1 MYSRHSAVARR
12 APHQR
17 ARRDGAVRGAE
28 GVTDPVQSLPL
39 YTNLFLRLGLVAVIG
54 TVVAAALIPL
64 LMSLPE
70 ADAIAVG
77 RAPG

>member
-1 MYSRHSAVARR
+1 M
-12 APHQR
+12 P
-17 ARRDGAVRGAE
+17 E

-64 LMSLPE
+64 LMPLPE
-70 ADAIAVG
+70 ADAIAAG
-77 RAPG
+77 RAG